1 LKGAEECLTQAEEML
16 SKGNS
21 RRAKR
26 ILEACDKLFRWGS
39 DTRGHLTA
47 EQREIFNAMSL
58 DEVIAGLT

>member
-21 RRAKR
+21 QRAKR

-39 DTRGHLTA
+39 TTRRHLTA
-47 EQREIFNAMSL
+47 EQREILNAMSL
-58 DEVIAGLT
+58 DEVIAALT